1 MLHVIKQFLIFMQF
15 NEAFVPLYIREWQG
29 RIVAH
34 YKINV
39 IIIGPL
45 TTADKDRLITIHEL
59 LNFLDISN
67 PRLLATGALLVT
79 LKPVAI
85 EGATPKQFIDFTP
98 TKR

>member
-1 MLHVIKQFLIFMQF
+1 MLQFD
-15 NEAFVPLYIREWQG
+15 EAFVPLYIRKWQG

-45 TTADKDRLITIHEL
+45 TTADEDRVITIHEL
-59 LNFLDISN
+59 LNFLDISS

-85 EGATPKQFIDFTP
+85 EGASPKQFIDFTP

>member
-1 MLHVIKQFLIFMQF
+1 MMQF
-15 NEAFVPLYIREWQG
+15 DEAFVPLYIDEEEG

-34 YKINV
+34 FKINV

-45 TTADKDRLITIHEL
+45 TTADEDRLITVHEL
-59 LNFLDISN
+59 LSYLDTSN